1 MLFFVSQSTDPTYN
15 LAMEEHLLT
24 EYREDIFFLWR
35 NAPSIIIGRN
45 QNAYSEIN
53 IDYVNEHRIRVVR
66 RITGGGAVFHDLGN
80 VNFSFMTKATAG
92 DELSFA
98 RFTAPVVD
106 YLRSLGINAGLT
118 GRNDIEIEG
127 KKISGNAQTKVG
139 KRFLHHGT
147 LLFEVGMADL
157 TGALQVHPLKI
168 KSKGIASVRA
178 RVSNISEHLP
188 SPMTVEEFMQ
198 GLTEYVKQTHENFTV
213 SEFSEED
220 IEEAKKLQAEK
231 YSRWDW
237 NFGENPSY
245 AFQKA
250 AKFPAGLIEVQMN
263 ISQEV
268 IHNVRIT
275 GDFFAFGEIS
285 ELEQE
290 LCGVPHRPDAIALAI
305 RDLPL
310 KKYIGGITAEQLI
323 DTMF

>member
-1 MLFFVSQSTDPTYN
+1 MLFYVSDNTDPTYN
-15 LAMEEHLLT
+15 LAMEEHLLRT
-24 EYREDIFFLWR
+24 HKEDVFFLWR
-35 NAPSIIIGRN
+35 NGPSIIIGRN

-80 VNFSFMTKATAG
+80 VNFSFMTKATEG

-178 RVSNISEHLP
+178 RVSNISEHLS
-188 SPMTVEEFMQ
+188 SPMSVEEFMA
-198 GLTEYVKQTHENFTV
+198 GLTEYVRKTSESFTV
-213 SEFSEED
+213 CEFTEED
-220 IEEAKKLQAEK
+220 IEQAQRLQAEK

-245 AFQKA
+245 AFSKA

-275 GDFFAFGEIS
+275 GDFFAFGEIG
-285 ELEQE
+285 ELEQA
-290 LCGVPHRPDAIALAI
+290 LCGVPHRQEDIALAI

-310 KKYIGGITAEQLI
+310 KKYIGGITAQQLI
-323 DTMF
+323 ETMF

>member
-1 MLFFVSQSTDPTYN
+1 MYFYVSTSTDPTYN
-15 LAMEEHLLT
+15 LAMEEHLL
-24 EYREDIFFLWR
+24 RNHRGDIFFLWR
-35 NAPSIIIGRN
+35 NASSIMIGRN

-53 IDYVNEHRIRVVR
+53 IDYVNAHRIRVVR

-80 VNFSFMTKATAG
+80 VNFSFMTKAVEG

-106 YLRSLGINAGLT
+106 YLRSLGVNAGLT

-147 LLFEVGMADL
+147 LLFEVGMSDL

-188 SPMTVEEFMQ
+188 EPMTVEAFMQ
-198 GLTEYVKQTHENFTV
+198 GLVDYVKRTSEEFTV
-213 SEFSEED
+213 CEFNEED
-220 IEEAKKLQAEK
+220 IEEARKLQAEK

-245 AFQKA
+245 AFIKA

-285 ELEQE
+285 ELEQA
-290 LCGVPHRPDAIALAI
+290 LCGVPHRVDAIETAI

-310 KKYIGGITAEQLI
+310 KKYIGGITAAQLI
-323 DTMF
+323 ETMF